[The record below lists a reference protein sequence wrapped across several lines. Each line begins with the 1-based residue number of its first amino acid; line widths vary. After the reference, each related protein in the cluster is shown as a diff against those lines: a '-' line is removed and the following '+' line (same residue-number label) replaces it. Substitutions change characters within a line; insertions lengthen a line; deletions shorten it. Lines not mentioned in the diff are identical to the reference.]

1 MKRLVLLILLGACGY
16 LFYTNP
22 DFDAHKSALAEQL
35 PPRPLFAER
44 TGEDNPFGRLDFSN
58 FLFASTTKDTETL
71 TMVSYGFA
79 GRVKIIDTEWQPSK

>member
-1 MKRLVLLILLGACGY
+1 MKRLLLLILLGAGGY

-35 PPRPLFAER
+35 PPRPLFADQA
-44 TGEDNPFGRLDFSN
+44 GDVNPYANLDYSN
-58 FLFASTTKDTETL
+58 FLIASSTKDTEKL

-79 GRVKIIDTEWQPSK
+79 GRIKIVDTNWQPSK